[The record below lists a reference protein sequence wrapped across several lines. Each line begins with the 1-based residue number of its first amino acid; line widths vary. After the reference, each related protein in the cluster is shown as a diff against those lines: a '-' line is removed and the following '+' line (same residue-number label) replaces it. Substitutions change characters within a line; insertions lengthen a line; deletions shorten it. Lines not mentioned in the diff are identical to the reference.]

1 MENNLQFI
9 EAIENTTDRFE
20 ALLLERSYFETRVY
34 DYLVSPFLFIPE
46 DFWEPVRVGLTP
58 EQISEFKELQEID
71 TCIIC
76 TESFSSFCELVC
88 CKNKLCKSCADTWFC
103 DSVKCPFCVRDL
115 REKS

>member
-9 EAIENTTDRFE
+9 EPIENTTDRFE
-20 ALLLERSYFETRVY
+20 ALLLERSYFENRVY

-71 TCIIC
+71 ACIIC
-76 TESFSSFCELVC
+76 TESFS
-88 CKNKLCKSCADTWFC
+88 
-103 DSVKCPFCVRDL
+103 
-115 REKS
+115 